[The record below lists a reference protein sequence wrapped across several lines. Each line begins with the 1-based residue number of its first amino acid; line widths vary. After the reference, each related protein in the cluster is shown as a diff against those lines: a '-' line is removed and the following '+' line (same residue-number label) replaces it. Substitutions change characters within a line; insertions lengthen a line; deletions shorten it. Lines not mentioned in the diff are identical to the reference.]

1 MKSLK
6 LTMLFAA
13 SALALT
19 AGATTTAHAGGFY
32 LQDLSAKQAGN
43 AYSGAVS
50 AQGADALWWNP
61 AAIAGSTTKDLSFGA
76 AYIAPRGTVDDAGSL
91 IVRPGQAPASV
102 GGNPSSKDP
111 ISTGVLPNGSFSMP
125 LNDRIAIGVTVTAP
139 FSFETNYETGSWARY
154 DADKTRLTT
163 IDIQPVVAFK
173 VNDWLSLG
181 VGLNAEYT
189 KATLNNAL
197 PNLSPLLADGAQTLE
212 GDGWNYGYT
221 VGGQAHF
228 DRVTVGLSYKS
239 AIEHELDGSLTIS
252 GLLGPLAASNMTQ
265 DGLSATFST
274 PSQTLLGVTLQATDR
289 LALHAQAVSFG
300 WSEFDHITIGA
311 PVSLAIPEDYR
322 DTVSLAIGGDYA
334 VNDRWTI
341 RAGIQSDP
349 TPTRDGHR
357 DARVPDA
364 DRMDYAIGTSYQM
377 TPRFAI
383 DAAFTYVAFDKSA
396 LSTTTAAFPGT
407 AVQTPIVIKGEL
419 NDASASVFSIGG
431 HLTF

>member
-1 MKSLK
+1 MTTFRIKALI
-6 LTMLFAA
+6 AA
-13 SALALT
+13 STLALM
-19 AGATTTAHAGGFY
+19 AGATTAAHAGGFY

-61 AAIAGSTTKDLSFGA
+61 AAIAGSTTKELSFGA
-76 AYIAPRGTVDDAGSL
+76 AYIAPKGNVDDAGTI

-102 GGNPSSKDP
+102 GGNPSAKNP
-111 ISTGVLPNGSFSMP
+111 ISNGVLPNGSFSMP
-125 LNDRIAIGVTVTAP
+125 LNDRVAIGVTVTAP
-139 FSFETNYETGSWARY
+139 FSFETNYDADSWARY

-163 IDIQPVVAFK
+163 VDIQPVVAFK

-197 PNLSPLLADGAQTLE
+197 PNLSPLLPDGAQTLE

-221 VGGQAHF
+221 IGAQAHH
-228 DRVTVGLSYKS
+228 DKVTVGLSYKS
-239 AIEHELDGSLTIS
+239 AIKHELSGDLTIS
-252 GLLGPLAASNMTQ
+252 GLLGPIAGSNGTVSNLKA
-265 DGLSATFST
+265 DFST
-274 PSQTLLGVTLQATDR
+274 PSQTMLGVTLQATDK
-289 LALHAQAVSFG
+289 LALHAQAISFG
-300 WSEFDHITIGA
+300 WSEFDYITITGS
-311 PVSLAIPEDYR
+311 VNQAIPEDYR
-322 DTVSLAIGGDYA
+322 NTVSLAIGGDYV
-334 VNDRWTI
+334 VNDKWTV
-341 RAGIQSDP
+341 RAGIQSDQ

-364 DRMDYAIGTSYQM
+364 DRIDYAVGTSYQV
-377 TPRFAI
+377 TPSFAI

-396 LSTTTAAFPGT
+396 LSTTTAAYAGT
-407 AVQTPIVIKGEL
+407 AVQTPIIVKGTL

-431 HLTF
+431 HFTF

>member
-6 LTMLFAA
+6 MMALFAA
-13 SALALT
+13 STLALT
-19 AGATTTAHAGGFY
+19 AGVTTAAHAGGFY

-43 AYSGAVS
+43 AYSGAVT
-50 AQGADALWWNP
+50 AKGADALWWNP

-76 AYIAPRGTVDDAGSL
+76 AYIAPKGTVDDTGSV
-91 IVRPGQAPASV
+91 IIRPGQAPASV

-125 LNDRIAIGVTVTAP
+125 LNDRVSIGLTVTAP
-139 FSFETNYETGSWARY
+139 FSFETNYDADSWARY

-163 IDIQPVVAFK
+163 IDIQPVIAFK

-181 VGLNAEYT
+181 AGLNAEYT
-189 KATLNNAL
+189 KATFNNAL

-212 GDGWNYGYT
+212 GDGWGYGYT
-221 VGGQAHF
+221 IGAQARYNKLTF
-228 DRVTVGLSYKS
+228 GLSYKS
-239 AIEHELDGSLTIS
+239 AIEHQLDGSLTIE
-252 GLLGPLAASNMTQ
+252 GLLGPIAASNGTK

-274 PSQTLLGVTLQATDR
+274 PSQTMLGVTLQATDR
-289 LALHAQAVSFG
+289 LALHAQAISFG
-300 WSEFDHITIGA
+300 WSEFDYITIGA
-311 PVSLAIPEDYR
+311 PVSQAIPEDYR
-322 DTVSLAIGGDYA
+322 DTVSLAIGGDY
-334 VNDRWTI
+334 VINDKWTV

-364 DRMDYAIGTSYQM
+364 DRIDYALGTSYRV
-377 TPRFAI
+377 TPSFAI
-383 DAAFTYVAFDKSA
+383 DAAFTYVAFDKTT

-407 AVQTPIVIKGEL
+407 AVQTPIIIKGEM

-431 HLTF
+431 HYTF

>member
-6 LTMLFAA
+6 LTALLAA
-13 SALALT
+13 SALTLT
-19 AGATTTAHAGGFY
+19 AGLTATAHAGGFY

-43 AYSGAVS
+43 AYSGAVT

-61 AAIAGSTTKDLSFGA
+61 ASIAGSTTKDFTFGA
-76 AYIAPRGTVDDAGSL
+76 SYIAPKGNVDDTGSV
-91 IVRPGQAPASV
+91 IIRPGQTPASV
-102 GGNPSSKDP
+102 GGNASAKDP
-111 ISTGVLPNGSFSMP
+111 ISSGLLPNGSFSMP
-125 LNDRIAIGVTVTAP
+125 LNDRVSIGVTVTSP
-139 FSFETNYETGSWARY
+139 FSFETNYDANDWARY

-163 IDIQPVVAFK
+163 IDIQPVIALK

-181 VGLNAEYT
+181 AGLNAEYT

-221 VGGQAHF
+221 VGAQAHH
-228 DRVTVGLSYKS
+228 DKLTVGLSYKS
-239 AIEHELDGSLTIS
+239 AIKHELSGSLTME
-252 GLLGPLAASNMTQ
+252 GLLLSLAPYNGTT
-265 DGLSATFST
+265 DGLKADFST
-274 PSQTLLGVTLQATDR
+274 PSQLMLGVTLQVTDK
-289 LALHAQAVSFG
+289 LALHAQAINFG
-300 WSEFDHITIGA
+300 WSDFDYITISGS
-311 PVSLAIPEDYR
+311 VNQAIPEDYR
-322 DTVSLAIGGDYA
+322 DTTSIAIGVDY
-334 VNDRWTI
+334 VINPKWTI

-364 DRMDYAIGTSYQM
+364 DRIDYAIGTSYQV
-377 TPRFAI
+377 TPSFAI

-396 LSTTTAAFPGT
+396 LSTTAAAFPGT

-431 HLTF
+431 HFTF